1 MSYLDNSVVTVDA
14 VLTKKGRERLAQGRD
29 AFKITKFAVAD
40 DEIDYT
46 LYNTAHPLGSNYYSN
61 IIESMP
67 VLEAIPDE
75 SQVLRYK
82 LVSLQS
88 SDGIKRIP
96 QISLGG
102 LGSAITVTFG
112 DAPIEIAPETSVTTT
127 TGTRQAFDTTLGYTL
142 ILFDEEA
149 ADVIVPT
156 GAQLPAST
164 QIVLPPQ
171 AASNPLVNFSSNTV
185 ATGYRFSI
193 VPKEVSSQKNT
204 KLTIFGNES
213 GATITIPLTI
223 NPPTTT

>member
-1 MSYLDNSVVTVDA
+1 MAYLDNSVVTVDA

-82 LVSLQS
+82 LVTLQNAN
-88 SDGIKRIP
+88 GIRRIP
-96 QISLGG
+96 QIKLGNNAAG
-102 LGSAITVTFG
+102 ISVIFG
-112 DAPIEIAPETSVTTT
+112 DSVDPIKPVTTMT
-127 TGTRQAFDTTLGYTL
+127 DTSGNSQTFDTNLGYTL

-149 ADVIVPT
+149 ADVSVD
-156 GAQLPAST
+156 QSDRLEAST
-164 QIVLPPQ
+164 QIVLPPDV
-171 AASNPLVNFSSNTV
+171 ASDPLVNFSSNTV
-185 ATGYRFSI
+185 AAGKIFQI
-193 VPKEVSSQKNT
+193 APKEVTSQKNT
-204 KLTIFGNES
+204 NITIFGNES
-213 GATITIPLTI
+213 GATITIPFVVY
-223 NPPTTT
+223 PPTTA